1 MGCVDILGICGI
13 FPGSVDDRG
22 TCCFDG
28 TWDAGVK
35 MSFVFQILQG
45 LLVKC
50 MASNKWHFVLIFVC
64 GN

>member
-1 MGCVDILGICGI
+1 MGCVDISGIYGI

-22 TCCFDG
+22 TGSFDG

-50 MASNKWHFVLIFVC
+50 ITSNKWHFVLIFVC